1 MKLLVIMSGCS
12 YRAISCASGLR
23 KCVNYAEVTAH
34 AMSLRP
40 GAYFLGDFESLDGGI
55 GSEPTCDWVSGAGD
69 CKWCDSDGSGED
81 CWVSAESEVPSI
93 GSVHRAGGRDRV
105 MRLDAVMAAE
115 GYLLRGSL

>member
-1 MKLLVIMSGCS
+1 MVS
-12 YRAISCASGLR
+12 RSGLSGNAG
-23 KCVNYAEVTAH
+23 KGLCSGWLT
-34 AMSLRP
+34 SGGLR
-40 GAYFLGDFESLDGGI
+40 GGM

-93 GSVHRAGGRDRV
+93 GSGHRAGGRDRV